1 MKAAGRIAYWMVA
14 LGLLI
19 AMLVSLDYQADQAA
33 LISLVFGPCAI
44 ALEFWMPKA
53 RKPIDKVYLSLAVL
67 VTVTL
72 LILVLHHSLWTT
84 MTQDGFISTQK
95 EVSPM
100 LVNPAF
106 LGVILTALAV
116 GDYFWGKW
124 LGGRFREENPSI
136 TFYSDRKS
144 VTLSVNDIAYIESN
158 DTEVHV
164 VTLDGKLY
172 RNKTGISQW
181 ENLLGEPFIRIHRS
195 YLVNADI
202 AVLSSPD
209 SILISGKELPVSRK
223 YKDAVRTA
231 FEALRDDQGDA
242 EVAKTALP
250 ETRRTRKQAKKS
262 DLPKNSL

>member
-209 SILISGKELPVSRK
+209 SILISGRELPVSRK
-223 YKDAVRTA
+223 YKDTVRTA

>member
-1 MKAAGRIAYWMVA
+1 MVA

-33 LISLVFGPCAI
+33 LISLVFGPCAV

-106 LGVILTALAV
+106 LGVILTSAEST
-116 GDYFWGKW
+116 
-124 LGGRFREENPSI
+124 LGFGLNLDAGTVSI
-136 TFYSDRKS
+136 
-144 VTLSVNDIAYIESN
+144 
-158 DTEVHV
+158 
-164 VTLDGKLY
+164 
-172 RNKTGISQW
+172 ISQ
-181 ENLLGEPFIRIHRS
+181 S
-195 YLVNADI
+195 
-202 AVLSSPD
+202 
-209 SILISGKELPVSRK
+209 
-223 YKDAVRTA
+223 
-231 FEALRDDQGDA
+231 AL
-242 EVAKTALP
+242 
-250 ETRRTRKQAKKS
+250 
-262 DLPKNSL
+262 

>member
-1 MKAAGRIAYWMVA
+1 
-14 LGLLI
+14 
-19 AMLVSLDYQADQAA
+19 MLVSLDYQADQAA

-106 LGVILTALAV
+106 LGVILTSLAV
-116 GDYFWGKW
+116 GDYFWARW

-164 VTLDGKLY
+164 VTLDGKSY
-172 RNKTGISQW
+172 RNKTGINQW
-181 ENLLGEPFIRIHRS
+181 EHLLGEPFLRIHRS
-195 YLVNADI
+195 YLINANRAILSTSDC
-202 AVLSSPD
+202 VLV
-209 SILISGKELPVSRK
+209 SGKELPVSRK
-223 YKDAVRTA
+223 YKDTVRTA
-231 FEALRDDQGDA
+231 FE
-242 EVAKTALP
+242 T
-250 ETRRTRKQAKKS
+250 
-262 DLPKNSL
+262 

>member
-209 SILISGKELPVSRK
+209 SILISGRDLPVSRK
-223 YKDAVRTA
+223 YKDTVRTA

>member
-1 MKAAGRIAYWMVA
+1 MVA

-209 SILISGKELPVSRK
+209 SILVSGKELPVSRK
-223 YKDAVRTA
+223 YKDTVRTA

>member
-72 LILVLHHSLWTT
+72 LILVLHHSLWTA

-209 SILISGKELPVSRK
+209 SILISGRSNSR
-223 YKDAVRTA
+223 DA
-231 FEALRDDQGDA
+231 Q
-242 EVAKTALP
+242 K
-250 ETRRTRKQAKKS
+250 
-262 DLPKNSL
+262 

>member
-1 MKAAGRIAYWMVA
+1 MKTIGRIAYWIVA
-14 LGLLI
+14 LGLLV

-106 LGVILTALAV
+106 LGVILTSLAV
-116 GDYFWGKW
+116 GDYFWGRW
-124 LGGRFREENPSI
+124 LNGRFRKENPSI

-144 VTLSVNDIAYIESN
+144 VTLPVKEIAYVESN
-158 DTEVHV
+158 DTEVHI
-164 VTLDGKLY
+164 VTLGGESY

-209 SILISGKELPVSRK
+209 SILISGRELPVSRK
-223 YKDAVRTA
+223 YKDPVRTA

>member
-1 MKAAGRIAYWMVA
+1 MVA

-124 LGGRFREENPSI
+124 LGRRFREENPSI

-209 SILISGKELPVSRK
+209 SILISGRELPVSRK
-223 YKDAVRTA
+223 YKDTVRTA

>member
-1 MKAAGRIAYWMVA
+1 MKTIGQLAYWGLA
-14 LGLLI
+14 LGLLVV
-19 AMLVSLDYQADQAA
+19 MLTSLEYKVGQAF

-53 RKPIDKVYLSLAVL
+53 QKVLDKIYLSAALL
-67 VTVTL
+67 VAVTL
-72 LILVLHHSLWTT
+72 LIQVIHYFLWTSI
-84 MTQDGFISTQK
+84 TQDGFISTQK

-124 LGGRFREENPSI
+124 LGGRFRKENPSI

-144 VTLSVNDIAYIESN
+144 VTLPVKEIAYVESN
-158 DTEVHV
+158 DTEVHI
-164 VTLDGKLY
+164 VTLGGESY

-209 SILISGKELPVSRK
+209 CILISGKELPVSRK
-223 YKDAVRTA
+223 YKDTVRIA
-231 FEALRDDQGDA
+231 FE
-242 EVAKTALP
+242 T
-250 ETRRTRKQAKKS
+250 
-262 DLPKNSL
+262 

>member
-1 MKAAGRIAYWMVA
+1 MKAAGRTAYWMVA

-209 SILISGKELPVSRK
+209 SILISGRELPVSRK
-223 YKDAVRTA
+223 YKDTVRTA